1 MKYPTAAGL
10 DGWGIDAIRMVGVLP
25 AGLSESSD
33 AALEGC
39 GPAPVLWECFN
50 LVECLGRVPSAWM
63 VVRTHLLPKTDSPS
77 LSPGDLRPI
86 SLLVV

>member
-33 AALEGC
+33 AALVGC
-39 GPAPVLWECFN
+39 GPAQVLWECFN

-63 VVRTHLLPKTDSPS
+63 
-77 LSPGDLRPI
+77 
-86 SLLVV
+86 